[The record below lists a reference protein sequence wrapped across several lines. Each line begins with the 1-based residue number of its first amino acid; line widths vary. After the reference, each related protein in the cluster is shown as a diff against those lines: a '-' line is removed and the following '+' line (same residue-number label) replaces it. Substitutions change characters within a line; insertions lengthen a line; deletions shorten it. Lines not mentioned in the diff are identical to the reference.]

1 MAKLLV
7 LAACTSA
14 LLQQP
19 ARRVSLTP
27 RMGVVQ
33 PWVEINQSIEPTR
46 SRGHYHEDGV
56 EAHEGPRNIS
66 HWLISTQGFTT
77 PMRGVKLMR
86 LAGCCSRA
94 LVQAARTRSFAIVAM
109 H

>member
-27 RMGVVQ
+27 RMGVVK
-33 PWVEINQSIEPTR
+33 PGVEINQSIEPTR
-46 SRGHYHEDGV
+46 GHG
-56 EAHEGPRNIS
+56 ANIMKMA
-66 HWLISTQGFTT
+66 W
-77 PMRGVKLMR
+77 R
-86 LAGCCSRA
+86 LTK
-94 LVQAARTRSFAIVAM
+94 VHRT
-109 H
+109 

>member
-1 MAKLLV
+1 MSLHSSRVECIDANRLQRQPTAVTHRSFAKSINCLQEMAKLLV

-46 SRGHYHEDGV
+46 PRGQYQEDGV
-56 EAHEGPRNIS
+56 ES
-66 HWLISTQGFTT
+66 HTDAAT
-77 PMRGVKLMR
+77 
-86 LAGCCSRA
+86 RA
-94 LVQAARTRSFAIVAM
+94 MSYTRR
-109 H
+109 

>member
-27 RMGVVQ
+27 RMGVVK
-33 PWVEINQSIEPTR
+33 PGVEINQSIEPTR
-46 SRGHYHEDGV
+46 SRGQYITKM
-56 EAHEGPRNIS
+56 AWNR
-66 HWLISTQGFTT
+66 TQTQLR
-77 PMRGVKLMR
+77 PKL
-86 LAGCCSRA
+86 
-94 LVQAARTRSFAIVAM
+94 
-109 H
+109 

>member
-19 ARRVSLTP
+19 ARRISLTP

-33 PWVEINQSIEPTR
+33 PCVESNQSIEPTR
-46 SRGHYHEDGV
+46 SRGQYQEDGV
-56 EAHEGPRNIS
+56 ES
-66 HWLISTQGFTT
+66 HTDAAT
-77 PMRGVKLMR
+77 PEVVNTHR
-86 LAGCCSRA
+86 
-94 LVQAARTRSFAIVAM
+94 
-109 H
+109 

>member
-27 RMGVVQ
+27 RMGVVK
-33 PWVEINQSIEPTR
+33 PLVEINQSIEPTR
-46 SRGHYHEDGV
+46 GHG
-56 EAHEGPRNIS
+56 ANIRKMA
-66 HWLISTQGFTT
+66 WNRTQTQ
-77 PMRGVKLMR
+77 L
-86 LAGCCSRA
+86 
-94 LVQAARTRSFAIVAM
+94 RSCET
-109 H
+109 